1 MSGVVRLLWKKMP
14 KSNKQG
20 ETSSFSQWRP
30 HYPVYHS
37 RMLFVMPPPGNT
49 SKTNNH
55 QCLPTKLEQCLLVW
69 IPSTSHSVPPLTP
82 PHPHIRWSLLQFRD
96 CFQDLLGN
104 WRSLLLIQQL
114 FSCLSG
120 CESPHFGLNSEAA
133 INNRECQEV
142 TLLKCRHLVCYHAI
156 TSKERRLPKLQA
168 LNCSSVL

>member
-82 PHPHIRWSLLQFRD
+82 HTHIFVGPSCSFGTVSKTYWVTDVHYYLSSSSSAASLDVNHPILAWTLKLPLTTESAK
-96 CFQDLLGN
+96 
-104 WRSLLLIQQL
+104 RS
-114 FSCLSG
+114 
-120 CESPHFGLNSEAA
+120 HYWN
-133 INNRECQEV
+133 V
-142 TLLKCRHLVCYHAI
+142 DT
-156 TSKERRLPKLQA
+156 
-168 LNCSSVL
+168 